1 MGINKQLLITLCTF
15 TIPALLLSVGD
26 AYAGDNGTT
35 HSSLNDILV
44 NGDFSATVKTLYFAR
59 DYDGETPDWSTLA
72 IGGNLNFETSPF
84 YGLSVGIGFK
94 TSQGDLVN
102 SSDEVYRGLLATGDS
117 PSDAESYAALD
128 EYFLRYNKWSSQ
140 LTVGGQAVNTP
151 WLSGHDIRMT
161 PKKYRGLS
169 LINTSVDD
177 VKLSG
182 HYLVDWLDW
191 VAEDY
196 ESISSAFTGNAD
208 DDEGVLIGGVDW
220 QVSSNLNFQVWDY
233 YFFDIMNSLY
243 FTAFYSQAFGKYTW
257 SADLRYLHQQD
268 VGNQLAGEISTYMA
282 GGNISLGVYG
292 AYLTLYYG
300 LIGSDSLVEY
310 FGENKIISLQNLELD
325 RAEEKGFAVKVG
337 YNFENLGVNGLSMY
351 VVYGNF
357 DTPDRGF
364 NGSPDAEEFDVNLQ
378 YQFGGWLKD
387 CSLRVRYAIIE
398 QDEDLEE
405 GRTWTDTRFYLVYSF

>member
-1 MGINKQLLITLCTF
+1 MARVFRPSNREAKI
-15 TIPALLLSVGD
+15 LSRIE
-26 AYAGDNGTT
+26 
-35 HSSLNDILV
+35 SSKER
-44 NGDFSATVKTLYFAR
+44 AQR
-59 DYDGETPDWSTLA
+59 LA
-72 IGGNLNFETSPF
+72 IDQLRDVWEPLSNATAMKLIEEKLIETTSKEDIQEQI
-84 YGLSVGIGFK
+84 GISLQK
-94 TSQGDLVN
+94 
-102 SSDEVYRGLLATGDS
+102 
-117 PSDAESYAALD
+117 
-128 EYFLRYNKWSSQ
+128 
-140 LTVGGQAVNTP
+140 LT
-151 WLSGHDIRMT
+151 R
-161 PKKYRGLS
+161 
-169 LINTSVDD
+169 
-177 VKLSG
+177 
-182 HYLVDWLDW
+182 
-191 VAEDY
+191 
-196 ESISSAFTGNAD
+196 AD
-208 DDEGVLIGGVDW
+208 D
-220 QVSSNLNFQVWDY
+220 
-233 YFFDIMNSLY
+233 FDIDYQIAPFRSLVPRPNPVSLY
-243 FTAFYSQAFGKYTW
+243 LTAFYSQAFGKYTW
-257 SADLRYLHQQD
+257 SVDLRYLHQQD

-378 YQFGGWLKD
+378 YQLGGWLKD

-398 QDEDLEE
+398 LDEDLEG